1 MTTKTSPD
9 APDFIPD
16 AAKAAEVAPDEWVQV
31 SEDEVAET
39 KLTFDRM
46 NEPFTGTYIGSR
58 VIDGDE
64 HKFFQ
69 YRFENEGFYYFVNG
83 NWSLSQ
89 GMKSVRKG
97 QRVRVTWIAEKDTGQ
112 LTPMRVYKV
121 EIARVRIPSSVRTAM
136 TPE

>member
-1 MTTKTSPD
+1 MTTKASPD
-9 APDFIPD
+9 VPDFMPD
-16 AAKAAEVAPDEWVQV
+16 SAKSAEAIPDEWVQV

-46 NEPFTGTYIGSR
+46 NEPFTGEYIGNR
-58 VIDGDE
+58 VIDGAE
-64 HKFFQ
+64 SKFFQ
-69 YRFENEGFYYFVNG
+69 YRFMSDGYYYFVNG

-97 QRVRVTWIAEKDTGQ
+97 QRVRITWISEKDTGQ

-121 EIARVRIPSSVRTAM
+121 EVQRIRIPSSPRVATVKA
-136 TPE
+136 